1 MSSHEYKP
9 RVVLVTGGS
18 GLVGK
23 GIEIYLKSVEEQR
36 APLKETWVFLSSRDA
51 DLTSYEQTKAVFDR
65 VKPTHV
71 IHLAAKVGGLF
82 KNMRLKV
89 EMFRDNIAINDNV
102 LRCSYE
108 SGVEKV
114 VSCLSTCIFP
124 DKISYPINETQVHLG
139 PPHFSNEGY
148 AYAKRMIDVLNRAYH
163 EEYNCNFTSVIPTNI
178 YGPYDNYHLEDS
190 HVIPGMIHKCYLAK
204 KNGTDLVLM
213 GTGKPLRQF
222 VYSVDL
228 GALLVW
234 TLDNYQE
241 LTPLILSVGEK
252 DEVSI
257 AEVANM
263 VAEAMDF
270 KGKIVF
276 DTSKA
281 DGQYKK
287 TVENTKLLKLHPEFK
302 FTDMK
307 VAIKESVKF
316 FEENYETARK

>member
-1 MSSHEYKP
+1 
-9 RVVLVTGGS
+9 
-18 GLVGK
+18 LVGK
-23 GIEIYLKSVEEQR
+23 GIEIYLQSVEKQR
-36 APLKETWVFLSSRDA
+36 AHLRETWVFLSSKDA
-51 DLTSYEQTKAVFDR
+51 DLTSYEQTKAVFDK

-108 SGVEKV
+108 LGVEKV

-190 HVIPGMIHKCYLAK
+190 HVIPGIIHKCFIAK

-222 VYSVDL
+222 VYSADL
-228 GALLVW
+228 GALIVW
-234 TLDNYQE
+234 TLDNYHE

-287 TVENTKLLKLHPEFK
+287 TVENTKLLQLYPEFK
-302 FTDMK
+302 FTDMR

-316 FEENYETARK
+316 FEDNYEDARK